1 MISLVAQIIL
11 LLLIAFVLGCVAGC
25 WLRGRYG
32 QEKDSTFAAGSR
44 PETGQ
49 TGKPSG
55 GQGTGGHQ
63 A

>member
-1 MISLVAQIIL
+1 MISLVTQIIL
-11 LLLIAFVLGCVAGC
+11 LLLVAFVLGCVAGC
-25 WLRGRYG
+25 WLRGRCG

-44 PETGQ
+44 PETGK
-49 TGKPSG
+49 TSS